1 MSSPCVLRKMQ
12 SIHADPVRYS
22 LDMGGTPLDLNAC
35 LGQRIRLEHTGK
47 IWCVQCGRKTSKSFQ
62 QGHCY
67 VCMKKIY
74 ECNNCI
80 LHPEKC
86 LVEQGGCPEDDWAH
100 QQCNRPHVVYL
111 ANSSALKVGITR
123 TSQVPTRWID
133 QGAMQALPLFQTS
146 NRYQAGVI
154 EVLFKP
160 YVSDRTN
167 WRTMLKQDAV
177 PMDLLVE
184 RERLLA
190 FVQEEVDVFISDYPA
205 GTIVSLHE
213 QSPLSIRFPVPQY
226 PSKVVSL
233 SLDKTPV
240 VEGTLLSIKG
250 QYWIMDTGVFNVRK
264 FSGYE
269 VNCEVRDTSSQD

>member
-1 MSSPCVLRKMQ
+1 MSSHGVLRKMS
-12 SIHADPVRYS
+12 SIHSDAVAYS
-22 LDMGGTPLDLNAC
+22 LTMAEALLDLNAC
-35 LGQRIRLEHTGK
+35 IGRKVRLEHTGK

-86 LVEQGGCPEDDWAH
+86 LVEEGGCPEDDWAH

-133 QGAMQALPLFQTS
+133 QGAMQALPFLQTS
-146 NRYQAGVI
+146 NRYQAGMI

-160 YVSDRTN
+160 HVSDRTN
-167 WRTMLKQDAV
+167 WRTMLKQDAA
-177 PMDLLVE
+177 PIDLTAERDRLLVLVKE
-184 RERLLA
+184 ELDA
-190 FVQEEVDVFISDYPA
+190 FIDRYPV
-205 GTIVSLHE
+205 GTIVMMNDQSL
-213 QSPLSIRFPVPQY
+213 LNIRFPVSQY

-240 VEGTLLSIKG
+240 VEGVLQGIKG

-269 VNCEVRDTSSQD
+269 VNFSVKDV